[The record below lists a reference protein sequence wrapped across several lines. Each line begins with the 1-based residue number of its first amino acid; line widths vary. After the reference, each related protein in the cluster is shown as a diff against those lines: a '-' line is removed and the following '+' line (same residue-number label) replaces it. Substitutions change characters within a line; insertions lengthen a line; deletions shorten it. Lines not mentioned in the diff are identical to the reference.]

1 MAKNTPKKTMT
12 QFEKTLT
19 TVIALVIAAILALA
33 VFATYGR
40 ISENV
45 KQAAI
50 DAETTAIQTG
60 EKAAT
65 IRYMASTV
73 GMTAEEYAA
82 QYGVE
87 LKDGLSETSEISDML
102 DHMTLENYY
111 KFNDE
116 GAEEPTDI
124 DELLTKWGA
133 EELGI
138 TRETLW
144 SEVETKVSIGKFV
157 GEEEF
162 EQLISQ
168 YESFGYDMSTIT
180 ADMSLKDA
188 NEAIEKIISNGPTNV
203 VDVDEDAA
211 DTAATDGEEVP
222 AE

>member
-1 MAKNTPKKTMT
+1 MAKNTPKKAMT

-19 TVIALVIAAILALA
+19 AVIVLVIAAILALA

-45 KQAAI
+45 KQAALE
-50 DAETTAIQTG
+50 AETLAIQNG
-60 EKAAT
+60 EQAAT
-65 IRYMASTV
+65 IRYMASTA

-87 LKDGLSETSEISDML
+87 LKDGLSETSEINDML
-102 DHMTLENYY
+102 DRMTLENYY

-138 TRETLW
+138 TRETPW
-144 SEVETKVSIGKFV
+144 GEVETKVSIGKFV

-162 EQLISQ
+162 EGIISQ
-168 YESFGYDMSTIT
+168 YESFGYDMSTVT

-188 NEAIEKIISNGPTNV
+188 NEAIEKIISNGPTNEV
-203 VDVDEDAA
+203 TE
-211 DTAATDGEEVP
+211 DTAETDGEEVP